1 MKLSLEPTASYT
13 FPADI
18 HAIAHDEKVLTIH
31 PERANWLV
39 LERSEYPIFQ
49 YLEQRHTIAEAMA
62 SFDKEP
68 VIRVLTEIEAKGF
81 CNPATRETSPVSL
94 HELFISLTNACNLR
108 CSHCYMYAGDITIE
122 ELPLS
127 EWKHILT
134 DFSHH
139 GFDTVTFSGGEPL
152 LYPWFAELCHSLG
165 YTISVLSN
173 GLLWTE
179 SLIERLDGIIA
190 QL

>member
-1 MKLSLEPTASYT
+1 
-13 FPADI
+13 
-18 HAIAHDEKVLTIH
+18 
-31 PERANWLV
+31 
-39 LERSEYPIFQ
+39 
-49 YLEQRHTIAEAMA
+49 
-62 SFDKEP
+62 
-68 VIRVLTEIEAKGF
+68 
-81 CNPATRETSPVSL
+81 
-94 HELFISLTNACNLR
+94 
-108 CSHCYMYAGDITIE
+108 MYAGDITIE

-179 SLIERLDGIIA
+179 SLIGRLDGIIA
-190 QL
+190 QLGWI